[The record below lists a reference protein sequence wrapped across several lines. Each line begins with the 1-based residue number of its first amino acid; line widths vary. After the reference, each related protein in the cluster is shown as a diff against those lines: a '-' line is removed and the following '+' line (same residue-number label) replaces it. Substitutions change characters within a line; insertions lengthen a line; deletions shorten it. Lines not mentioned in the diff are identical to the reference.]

1 MVKRVF
7 CLFLAVMLMLTGCGN
22 TQSSQTQQT
31 VMQETETK
39 EQIVEEV
46 YTVEQ
51 PVLAGEITFEL
62 PVSMVRALVDRNGYQ
77 PDREKYVLF
86 LGENITGEFRVVR
99 EADWEVVYTGMIHKS
114 TMQGDARYVNIGIGD
129 FSAVTE
135 PGNYYIEQSQ
145 VGRSYSFAISETVYE
160 PVFQGLIENML
171 TELPQAEAVSAANI
185 CDVSFGMHSMML
197 ALQCHGVLFEK
208 DNNLVMQ
215 LLELAE
221 WLMSFQ
227 DETTGSMF
235 EDYEATAAFC
245 GVLTQSAA
253 AFGKYDA
260 DVAKNFTAA
269 AKSAWIWM
277 EKNPD
282 MAREYPSAQFYAAS
296 QLYKTEGSWGYK
308 TTIEKYLETRTTR
321 ITSDRF
327 AFYGSVIYLNTIKG
341 TNRDLC
347 TKIMQELVDETEEI
361 SRKAKENPYLVY
373 SNDIAQNLQKVLLIC
388 FVDYITPSNEYAVII
403 ENTLHYLLGRN
414 ETGGRYLNEA
424 GAWVSSDMT
433 AGKTLEWNGILLF
446 CLSDLLNTAADDV
459 N

>member
-1 MVKRVF
+1 MGKRVF
-7 CLFLAVMLMLTGCGN
+7 CLFLTVMLVLTGCGDV
-22 TQSSQTQQT
+22 QGIQTQQAD
-31 VMQETETK
+31 VQEPETK
-39 EQIVEEV
+39 EQSVEEV

-51 PVLAGEITFEL
+51 PVLAGEIIFEL
-62 PVSMVRALVDRNGYQ
+62 PVSMVRAMVNRNGYQ

-99 EADWEVVYTGMIHKS
+99 EADWEIVYTGTIQKS
-114 TMQGDARYVNIGIGD
+114 ATHGDARYVNMGIGD
-129 FSAVTE
+129 FSEVTE
-135 PGNYYIEQSQ
+135 PGSYYIEQNQ
-145 VGRSYSFAISETVYE
+145 VGRSYSFTISETVYE

-171 TELPQAEAVSAANI
+171 KELPQAEEVTAANI

-260 DVAKNFTAA
+260 NVAKNFTAA
-269 AKSAWIWM
+269 AKKAWIWM
-277 EKNPD
+277 ENNLE
-282 MAREYPSAQFYAAS
+282 MAKVNPSAQFYAAT
-296 QLYKTEGSWGYK
+296 QLYKTEGSRGYK
-308 TTIEKYLETRTTR
+308 TTIENYLATRATR
-321 ITSDRF
+321 ITEDRF

-361 SRKAKENPYLVY
+361 SRKVKENPYLVY

-424 GAWVSSDMT
+424 GVWASMDMT

>member
-1 MVKRVF
+1 MGKRVF
-7 CLFLAVMLMLTGCGN
+7 CLFLTVMLLLAGCAN
-22 TQSSQTQQT
+22 ERTNKTQQA
-31 VMQETETK
+31 VVQEPETK
-39 EQIVEEV
+39 EQIVQEV
-46 YTVEQ
+46 YMVEQ
-51 PVLAGEITFEL
+51 PMLAGEITFEL
-62 PVSMVRALVDRNGYQ
+62 PVSMVRAMVDRNGYQ

-86 LGENITGEFRVVR
+86 RGDNIEGEFRVVR
-99 EADWEVVYTGMIHKS
+99 ESDWEVVYTGTIQKGAME
-114 TMQGDARYVNIGIGD
+114 GDAHYVNIGIGD

-135 PGNYYIEQSQ
+135 PGSYYIEQSQ
-145 VGRSYSFAISETVYE
+145 VGRSYSFIISETVYE

-171 TELPQAEAVSAANI
+171 TELPPAEAVTAANI

-227 DETTGSMF
+227 DEATGSMF

-260 DVAKNFTAA
+260 NVAKDFTAA
-269 AKSAWIWM
+269 AKKAWIWM

-282 MAREYPSAQFYAAS
+282 MAKVYPSAQFYAAA

-308 TTIEKYLETRTTR
+308 TTIENYLTTRATR
-321 ITSDRF
+321 ITEDRF

-373 SNDIAQNLQKVLLIC
+373 SNDIAENLQKVLLIC

-414 ETGGRYLNEA
+414 ETGGRYLSEA
-424 GAWVSSDMT
+424 GAWGSADMT
-433 AGKTLEWNGILLF
+433 VDKTLEWNGILLF
-446 CLSDLLNTAADDV
+446 CLSDLLNTEADDV
-459 N
+459 K

>member
-1 MVKRVF
+1 MGKRVF
-7 CLFLAVMLMLTGCGN
+7 CLFLTVMLLVTGCASER
-22 TQSSQTQQT
+22 TDKTQQT
-31 VMQETETK
+31 VVQEPETK
-39 EQIVEEV
+39 EQIVQEV

-62 PVSMVRALVDRNGYQ
+62 PVSMVRAMVDRNGYQ
-77 PDREKYVLF
+77 QDREKYVLF
-86 LGENITGEFRVVR
+86 LGDNIEGEFRVVR
-99 EADWEVVYTGMIHKS
+99 ESDWEVVYTGTIQKS
-114 TMQGDARYVNIGIGD
+114 AIKGDARYVNIGIGD
-129 FSAVTE
+129 FSTVAE
-135 PGNYYIEQSQ
+135 PGSYYIEHSQ
-145 VGRSYSFAISETVYE
+145 VGRSYSFTISETVYE
-160 PVFQGLIENML
+160 PVFQGLIENIL
-171 TELPQAEAVSAANI
+171 TELPQAEAVTAANI

-227 DETTGSMF
+227 DEATGSMF

-260 DVAKNFTAA
+260 NVAKDFTAA
-269 AKSAWIWM
+269 AKKAWIWM
-277 EKNPD
+277 EKNPEK
-282 MAREYPSAQFYAAS
+282 AKEYPSAQFYAAS

-308 TTIEKYLETRTTR
+308 TTIEDYLATRATR
-321 ITSDRF
+321 ITEDRF

-373 SNDIAQNLQKVLLIC
+373 SNDIAENLQKVLLIC

-403 ENTLHYLLGRN
+403 ENTLHYLFGRN
-414 ETGGRYLNEA
+414 ETGGRYLSEA
-424 GAWVSSDMT
+424 GAWVSMDRT
-433 AGKTLEWNGILLF
+433 VDKTLEWNGILLF
-446 CLSDLLNTAADDV
+446 CLSDLLNSAADDV
-459 N
+459 K